1 MVRDFTIL
9 LKLSVTVRY
18 INIYIITLPG
28 SHCIILAIATLFL
41 PKVDRLTDVVTG
53 QPMVVKMIVS
63 FNRSGKG
70 QDCLRDLLGPL
81 VNRVLEDKT
90 LHIR

>member
-1 MVRDFTIL
+1 M
-9 LKLSVTVRY
+9 LS
-18 INIYIITLPG
+18 
-28 SHCIILAIATLFL
+28 
-41 PKVDRLTDVVTG
+41 KVDRLTDVVTG
-53 QPMVVKMIVS
+53 HPMVVKMIVS
-63 FNRSGKG
+63 FNRNGKG

>member
-1 MVRDFTIL
+1 M
-9 LKLSVTVRY
+9 
-18 INIYIITLPG
+18 
-28 SHCIILAIATLFL
+28 
-41 PKVDRLTDVVTG
+41 VTG
-53 QPMVVKMIVS
+53 NPMVVKMIVS
-63 FNRSGKG
+63 FNRNGKG